1 MDFENLYYH
10 TALQAVK
17 LTRNKRT
24 DSFVSR
30 DDVVTVCQSICKNPY
45 A

>member
-10 TALQAVK
+10 TALQAVN
-17 LTRNKRT
+17 LTRNKRR

-30 DDVVTVCQSICKNPY
+30 YDVVTVCQSICKNPY